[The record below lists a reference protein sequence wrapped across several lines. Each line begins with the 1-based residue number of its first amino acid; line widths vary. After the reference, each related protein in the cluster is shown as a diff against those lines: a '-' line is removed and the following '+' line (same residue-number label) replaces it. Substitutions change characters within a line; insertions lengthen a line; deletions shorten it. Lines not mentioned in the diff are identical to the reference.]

1 MKVRNI
7 VAAAGLTLTIASFS
21 PPMWAQVGGA
31 GSGATGGASGLGGV
45 SGFGMPAAGT
55 AGSSGIFQQAPSAG
69 QPGTQ
74 APASAAPIGI
84 ASSDWMSNE
93 GRGAAENSSAWPS
106 AQRTNQEKR
115 LRADENTLERDLSRY
130 RALGYNIQP
139 AAWEKWIGSE
149 ALARGDQVDAGV
161 HFQRAAMD
169 LRRSAEVGAYR
180 MSAVNAYS
188 MRSNNFDPSRHGNL
202 TSDETNATN
211 MHSNKS
217 SRAAY

>member
-1 MKVRNI
+1 MRVKNI
-7 VAAAGLTLTIASFS
+7 LAAAGLGLTIASFS
-21 PPMWAQVGGA
+21 PPVWAQVGGA
-31 GSGATGGASGLGGV
+31 GSGAPGGAGGFGGV
-45 SGFGMPAAGT
+45 SGMPAAGT
-55 AGSSGIFQQAPSAG
+55 AGASDIFRQAPSAG

-74 APASAAPIGI
+74 APASAAPIGA

-93 GRGAAENSSAWPS
+93 GRGAANNSSAWPN
-106 AQRTNQEKR
+106 AQRTNEEKR
-115 LRADENTLERDLSRY
+115 LRADEKTLERELSAY

-161 HFQRAAMD
+161 HFQRAATD
-169 LRRSAEVGAYR
+169 LRRSVEAGKSK
-180 MSAVNAYS
+180 MSEVNAYS
-188 MRSNNFDPSRHGNL
+188 MRSNNFDSSRHGNL

>member
-7 VAAAGLTLTIASFS
+7 VAGAGLCLAMASFS
-21 PPMWAQVGGA
+21 LPVGAQVGGA
-31 GSGATGGASGLGGV
+31 GAASTGGV
-45 SGFGMPAAGT
+45 SGGVSSAGMPAAG
-55 AGSSGIFQQAPSAG
+55 AGVSGYFQQAPSAG

-93 GRGAAENSSAWPS
+93 GRDAAKNSSAWPS
-106 AQRTNQEKR
+106 AQRTNEEKR
-115 LRADENTLERDLSRY
+115 LRTDEKRLERNISTY
-130 RALGYNIQP
+130 RALGYSIQP

-169 LRRSAEVGAYR
+169 LRRSAEAGAYR
-180 MSAVNAYS
+180 MSALNAYS

-202 TSDETNATN
+202 TSNETNATD

>member
-7 VAAAGLTLTIASFS
+7 VAAAGLSLTIASFS
-21 PPMWAQVGGA
+21 PPVWAQVGGA
-31 GSGATGGASGLGGV
+31 GSGATGGAIGLGGL
-45 SGFGMPAAGT
+45 SSPGMPAAGS
-55 AGSSGIFQQAPSAG
+55 GGPSGIFQQAPSAG

-106 AQRTNQEKR
+106 AQRTNEEKR
-115 LRADENTLERDLSRY
+115 LRTDEKTLERDLSTY

-161 HFQRAAMD
+161 HFQRAATD
-169 LRRSAEVGAYR
+169 LRQSAETGPYR
-180 MSAVNAYS
+180 MNAVNAYS
-188 MRSNNFDPSRHGNL
+188 MRSNNVDSSRHGNL

>member
-7 VAAAGLTLTIASFS
+7 VAAAGLTLTIAGFS
-21 PPMWAQVGGA
+21 PPIWAQVGGA

-130 RALGYNIQP
+130 RALVSISNP
-139 AAWEKWIGSE
+139 P
-149 ALARGDQVDAGV
+149 RGKSGLGAK
-161 HFQRAAMD
+161 
-169 LRRSAEVGAYR
+169 RSPEVTR
-180 MSAVNAYS
+180 S
-188 MRSNNFDPSRHGNL
+188 MREFTFSGPRRICVGRQKL
-202 TSDETNATN
+202 VPTG
-211 MHSNKS
+211 
-217 SRAAY
+217 